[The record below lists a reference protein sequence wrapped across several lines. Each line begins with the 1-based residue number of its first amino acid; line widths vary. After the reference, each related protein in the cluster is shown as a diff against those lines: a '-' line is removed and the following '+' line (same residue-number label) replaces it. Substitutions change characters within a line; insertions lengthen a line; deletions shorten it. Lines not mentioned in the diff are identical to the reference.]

1 MRADAARN
9 RARIIDTAREVFRE
23 QGYDA
28 SLDEIAK
35 RAGVGPGTLYRHFPS
50 RDSLVDAVM
59 QAWVDRVNGS
69 VEDVLTGGGDARE
82 MLLRWLETYVG
93 LITVH
98 KGGAARITC
107 AMDDDTSPIQ
117 SKCQVLRGANQQV
130 IDKLSGEL
138 RPEVDSL
145 QMARLAGGVA
155 TVADAGDLPSAAVR
169 PMLTVIA
176 DGLLR

>member
-9 RARIIDTAREVFRE
+9 RAKIVDAAREVFRE
-23 QGYDA
+23 KGYDA
-28 SLDEIAK
+28 PLDDVAK
-35 RAGVGPGTLYRHFPS
+35 KAGVGPGTLYRHFPT
-50 RDSLVDAVM
+50 RDNLVDAVM

-98 KGGAARITC
+98 KGGAARITG
-107 AMDDDTSPIQ
+107 ALDDDTSPIQ
-117 SKCQVLRGANQQV
+117 TKCQVLRGANQQV
-130 IDKLSGEL
+130 IDKLAGEL
-138 RPEVDSL
+138 RPDVDSL
-145 QMARLAGGVA
+145 QMARLAGGIA
-155 TVADAGDLPSAAVR
+155 TVADNGDLPAPAVR
-169 PMLTVIA
+169 PMLAVIA

>member
-1 MRADAARN
+1 VRADAARN
-9 RARIIDTAREVFRE
+9 RAKIVDAAREVFRE
-23 QGYDA
+23 KGYDA
-28 SLDEIAK
+28 PLDDIAK
-35 RAGVGPGTLYRHFPS
+35 KAGVGPGTLYRHFPT
-50 RDSLVDAVM
+50 RDNLVDAVM

-69 VEDVLTGGGDARE
+69 VEDVLTSGGDARE

-107 AMDDDTSPIQ
+107 ALDDADSPIQ
-117 SKCQVLRGANQQV
+117 TKCQVLRGANQQV
-130 IDKLSGEL
+130 IDKLRGDL
-138 RPEVDSL
+138 RPDVDSL

-155 TVADAGDLPSAAVR
+155 TVADNGDLPAPAVR
-169 PMLTVIA
+169 PMLAVIA